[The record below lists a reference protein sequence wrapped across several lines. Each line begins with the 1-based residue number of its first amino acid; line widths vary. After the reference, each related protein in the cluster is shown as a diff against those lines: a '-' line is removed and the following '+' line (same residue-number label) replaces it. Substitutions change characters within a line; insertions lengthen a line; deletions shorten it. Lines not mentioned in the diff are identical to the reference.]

1 MATVEPEVEKKFIE
15 DSLGVTSQSFG
26 EQITHTLWVE
36 ANKSPNISG
45 STFNKRLIVVGKCKI
60 LSIKRGTFGK
70 SVELEF
76 HLYNV
81 SEICAESEDSFTIK
95 YNGENNEQLGITI
108 KAPLDK
114 LQILIRAIRTS
125 YRRITCG
132 FPETS
137 MLKLNLPENKLIDF
151 EVPLIMSSAHG
162 FVDGYIAHSY
172 YYPKVYKSVGTLD
185 FIRLIDAL
193 YSNDVT
199 EIDFTQ
205 MAGIEPSSEL
215 SFNLFTA
222 ITSLRNNTYFKSVN
236 LSGLPHANVIN
247 AIGMCLETNKSITK
261 LNLSNLRVEQ
271 SLQPLANG
279 LVKNPSNVIQAL
291 DLSKN
296 NIPYPIMA
304 TLCECFSK
312 FSHGLV
318 SLNLSKCDLLPKTIA
333 ILFESFERNF
343 GMSLA
348 IKYLNL
354 SHNKFGDIGSQAIGG
369 WMAKIRGHHSLDC
382 LVLANCNLNF
392 QLMGPPLRV
401 VDIARLDLSLNRI
414 DRASAKILGNEV
426 FDTVVNLCELN
437 FSGCGMNAD
446 SLEDIF
452 ISFNRNRKI
461 ANISLN
467 LSHNALGAREATLMS
482 KSISGCRYLEAL
494 DISNNRLNCRSLM
507 ELLNA
512 IKNIDQFN
520 LHELNIANNYFAQG
534 PEGDQLCQ
542 QLAHLINT
550 FPTIR
555 TLNISGGKY
564 PLSKSLTPLLE
575 SLVKNSSLKELDI
588 SDNGLGDSMA
598 SIIGEMLRENT
609 SLIYLN
615 LDNNQFG
622 LSGWTAIA
630 QPLLFDINRTLNH
643 LIFPKTLASAYT
655 STLIQNFASTLQSFG
670 ALSKEKRNQII
681 LLFQKMQDKL
691 AENRFETSVL
701 DSVYVSE
708 YFNKTPYTVHI
719 PEDYVTPLVD
729 VPEHL
734 SSLPPPSSPTLF
746 ESVNNSGTTN
756 STTAAVVATNSSSSV
771 LQHSINM
778 NNSNGSNSNI
788 NTSNSSVGS
797 VNNTGTTN
805 NVNGKQQQQQ
815 LNGAGSSTPTVLVVP
830 TGERN
835 QRSRSNSN
843 SSTAS
848 SAISKRSNASTSAAP
863 PRQLITQTS
872 DWQPNEESEAD
883 IYDTSNNNSFVAYS
897 TDDESDNY
905 TQDSYDDNSSRKSKQ
920 QPMRKSKPKSI
931 KSNASVSSVKSSSSI
946 KSASSVKSTSSI
958 KSTSSV
964 KSSKSV
970 KSSTS
975 QKEVQPPQPPP
986 TLVNHEDDSELDD
999 EQDEPELS
1007 PEHEEQEEPHEEENI
1022 ESQTDQDEQVDFQ
1035 EDDEEA
1041 ERENNNL
1048 NEFHSDSQQVL

>member
-26 EQITHTLWVE
+26 EQITHTVWVE

-60 LSIKRGTFGK
+60 ISIKRGTFGK

-81 SEICAESEDSFTIK
+81 SEICAESDDSFTIK

-137 MLKLNLPENKLIDF
+137 MMKLNLPENKLIDF

-172 YYPKVYKSVGTLD
+172 YYPRVYKSVGTLD

-193 YSNDVT
+193 YSSDIT

-205 MAGIEPSSEL
+205 LAGIEPSSEL

-236 LSGLPHANVIN
+236 LSGLPHANIIS

-296 NIPYPIMA
+296 NIPFPIMA

-318 SLNLSKCDLLPKTIA
+318 SLNLSKCELLPKTIA

-401 VDIARLDLSLNRI
+401 VDIPRLDLSLNRI
-414 DRASAKILGNEV
+414 DRTSAKLLGNEV
-426 FDTVVNLCELN
+426 FDTVMNLSELN

-461 ANISLN
+461 SNISLN

-520 LHELNIANNYFAQG
+520 LHELNIANNYFSQG

-542 QLAHLINT
+542 QLASLINT

-575 SLVKNSSLKELDI
+575 SLVKNNSLKELDI

-609 SLIYLN
+609 SLIYIN

-670 ALSKEKRNQII
+670 SLSKEKRNQII
-681 LLFQKMQDKL
+681 QLFQKMQDKL

-719 PEDYVTPLVD
+719 PEDFVTPLVD

-746 ESVNNSGTTN
+746 ESVNSSGTT
-756 STTAAVVATNSSSSV
+756 SASVSTNSSSHI

-778 NNSNGSNSNI
+778 NNSNGTNSI

-797 VNNTGTTN
+797 NTGTTN
-805 NVNGKQQQQQ
+805 NTNNNGGNNNKQ
-815 LNGAGSSTPTVLVVP
+815 LNGAGSSTPTTVLVAP
-830 TGERN
+830 IDKN

-848 SAISKRSNASTSAAP
+848 SAVSLSKRSNSSNSAAP

-883 IYDTSNNNSFVAYS
+883 IYDTSNNNSFIAYS

-920 QPMRKSKPKSI
+920 QQQQQQPPIRKPKPKSI
-931 KSNASVSSVKSSSSI
+931 KSNASVSSVKSSASI
-946 KSASSVKSTSSI
+946 KSTASVKSVSSVKSSSSI
-958 KSTSSV
+958 

-970 KSSTS
+970 KSTIPS
-975 QKEVQPPQPPP
+975 QPPP
-986 TLVNHEDDSELDD
+986 VIINHENDS
-999 EQDEPELS
+999 
-1007 PEHEEQEEPHEEENI
+1007 EQEEEEQPELEQEEEEQENI

-1035 EDDEEA
+1035 DDDDNEITEN
-1041 ERENNNL
+1041 ENNNNNNNL